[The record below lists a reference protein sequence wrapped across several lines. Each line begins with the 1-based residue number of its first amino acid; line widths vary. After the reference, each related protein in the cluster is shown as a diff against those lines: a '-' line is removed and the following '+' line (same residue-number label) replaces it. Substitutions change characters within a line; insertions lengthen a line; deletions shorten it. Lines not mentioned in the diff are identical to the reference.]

1 MGVVIVVVV
10 GGGGGDVVVVV
21 VVIWHC
27 FRYCSCLFS
36 HILYWYHLFPH
47 CN

>member
-1 MGVVIVVVV
+1 MGVVIV
-10 GGGGGDVVVVV
+10 GGGGGGVV
-21 VVIWHC
+21 VVIWRC
-27 FRYCSCLFS
+27 FCYCSCLFS